1 MDKNNDIENTL
12 DEIFNEY
19 AEHILDDVDLSNTDI
34 DTERWFN
41 ESEYS
46 PKKFKNNHIFRATGS
61 KYTSQL
67 IYNSKDVYMKSQG
80 ILYICSASLKSSNYM
95 FDEIRPEINS
105 SDNIYSDDSGDNQ
118 EFNEVSQEP
127 AKSICIHSNNTNRE
141 YKEVS
146 EEPVKSI
153 CIYGHTAD
161 IDDEFMSRLD
171 SKLLKKLSPYLK
183 NKFRDIYLCG
193 CFDTIED
200 MQATIT
206 GLYDKL
212 SDLSFDSKVKIYLE
226 SNVKDDDGRIRN
238 LADLVASGYIKP
250 GIVDR
255 PNIIEFVYKKF
266 EKRMTARL
274 FTKELK
280 VYDGKDLFEQLNEN
294 SDGK

>member
-1 MDKNNDIENTL
+1 MDKNNIENTL

-19 AEHILDDVDLSNTDI
+19 SEHIFDDVDLSNTDI
-34 DTERWFN
+34 DTEKWFN

-46 PKKFKNNHIFRATGS
+46 PKKFKCNHIVKATGS
-61 KYTSQL
+61 ECTSQL
-67 IYNSKDVYMKSQG
+67 IYNSKDVYLRTMG

-95 FDEIRPEINS
+95 FDEIKPEIVS
-105 SDNIYSDDSGDNQ
+105 SEHIYSDYYRDTH
-118 EFNEVSQEP
+118 FNEDNHEL
-127 AKSICIHSNNTNRE
+127 
-141 YKEVS
+141 KEVTQ
-146 EEPVKSI
+146 ELVKSI

-171 SKLLKKLSPYLK
+171 SKLLKKLSPYMK

-200 MQATIT
+200 MQVTIT

-226 SNVKDDDGRIRN
+226 SNVKDDEGRIRN

-250 GIVDR
+250 DIVDR

-266 EKRMTARL
+266 EKRITARL

-280 VYDGKDLFEQLNEN
+280 VYDGKDLFEQLNEEH
-294 SDGK
+294 DGK

>member
-12 DEIFNEY
+12 EEMFNEY

-34 DTERWFN
+34 DTEKWFN

-46 PKKFKNNHIFRATGS
+46 PKKFKNNHILKATGS
-61 KYTSQL
+61 ECTSQL
-67 IYNSKDVYMKSQG
+67 IYNSKDVYLKSQG

-95 FDEIRPEINS
+95 FDEIRPEIDS
-105 SDNIYSDDSGDNQ
+105 SEHIYSDSGDTHFDGDNQ
-118 EFNEVSQEP
+118 ELKEVTQEP
-127 AKSICIHSNNTNRE
+127 A
-141 YKEVS
+141 
-146 EEPVKSI
+146 KSI

-161 IDDEFMSRLD
+161 IDDEFMSKLD

-200 MQATIT
+200 MQATII

-226 SNVKDDDGRIRN
+226 SNVKDDEGRIRN

-250 GIVDR
+250 DIVDR

-266 EKRMTARL
+266 EKRITARL

-280 VYDGKDLFEQLNEN
+280 IYDGKDLFEQLNEEH
-294 SDGK
+294 DEK

>member
-12 DEIFNEY
+12 DEMFNEY
-19 AEHILDDVDLSNTDI
+19 AEHIFDDVDLSNTDT

-46 PKKFKNNHIFRATGS
+46 PKKFKYNHILKATGS
-61 KYTSQL
+61 ECTSQL
-67 IYNSKDVYMKSQG
+67 IYNSKDVYVQTMG

-95 FDEIRPEINS
+95 FDEIRPEIYS
-105 SDNIYSDDSGDNQ
+105 SEHIYSDYYRDTHFNEDNQ
-118 EFNEVSQEP
+118 EL
-127 AKSICIHSNNTNRE
+127 
-141 YKEVS
+141 KEVPQ
-146 EEPVKSI
+146 EPVKSI

-200 MQATIT
+200 MQETIT

-212 SDLSFDSKVKIYLE
+212 SDLTFDSKVKIYLE

-250 GIVDR
+250 DIVDR

>member
-12 DEIFNEY
+12 DEMFNEY

-46 PKKFKNNHIFRATGS
+46 PKKFKNNHIFKATGS

-67 IYNSKDVYMKSQG
+67 IYNSKDVYLKSQG
-80 ILYICSASLKSSNYM
+80 ILYICSASLKSSNYI
-95 FDEIRPEINS
+95 FDEIKPEIDS
-105 SDNIYSDDSGDNQ
+105 SEHIYGDDSEGDVHFDRDNQ
-118 EFNEVSQEP
+118 EL
-127 AKSICIHSNNTNRE
+127 
-141 YKEVS
+141 KEVPQ
-146 EEPVKSI
+146 EPVKSI

-226 SNVKDDDGRIRN
+226 SNVKDDEGRIRN
-238 LADLVASGYIKP
+238 LADLVVSGYIKP
-250 GIVDR
+250 NIVDR

>member
-12 DEIFNEY
+12 DEMFNEY

-46 PKKFKNNHIFRATGS
+46 PKKFKNNYIFKATGS

-67 IYNSKDVYMKSQG
+67 IYNSKDVYLKSQG
-80 ILYICSASLKSSNYM
+80 ILYICSASLKSSNYI
-95 FDEIRPEINS
+95 FDEIRPEIDS
-105 SDNIYSDDSGDNQ
+105 SEHIYSDDSEGDVHFDEDNQ
-118 EFNEVSQEP
+118 ELKEVSQ
-127 AKSICIHSNNTNRE
+127 
-141 YKEVS
+141 
-146 EEPVKSI
+146 EPVKSI

-171 SKLLKKLSPYLK
+171 SKLFKKLSPYLK

-200 MQATIT
+200 MQVTII

-226 SNVKDDDGRIRN
+226 SNVKDDEGRIRN

-250 GIVDR
+250 SIVDR

-266 EKRMTARL
+266 EKRITARL

-280 VYDGKDLFEQLNEN
+280 IYDGKDLFEQLNEN
-294 SDGK
+294 NDGK

>member
-1 MDKNNDIENTL
+1 MDKNNNIENNIE
-12 DEIFNEY
+12 DIFNDY

-34 DTERWFN
+34 DTEKWFN

-46 PKKFKNNHIFRATGS
+46 PKKFKNNHILKATGS
-61 KYTSQL
+61 ECTSQL
-67 IYNSKDVYMKSQG
+67 IYNSKDVYLKTQG

-95 FDEIRPEINS
+95 FDEIRPEIDS
-105 SDNIYSDDSGDNQ
+105 SEHIYSDSRDTHFNGDNQ
-118 EFNEVSQEP
+118 ELEEVTQEP
-127 AKSICIHSNNTNRE
+127 A
-141 YKEVS
+141 
-146 EEPVKSI
+146 KSI

-171 SKLLKKLSPYLK
+171 SKLLMKLSLYLK

-206 GLYDKL
+206 GLYDRL

-226 SNVKDDDGRIRN
+226 SNVKDDEGRIRN

-250 GIVDR
+250 DIVGR

-294 SDGK
+294 NDEK

>member
-12 DEIFNEY
+12 DEMFNEY

-46 PKKFKNNHIFRATGS
+46 PKKFKCNHILKATGS
-61 KYTSQL
+61 ECTSQL
-67 IYNSKDVYMKSQG
+67 IYNSKDVYLKTHG

-95 FDEIRPEINS
+95 FDEIRPEIDS
-105 SDNIYSDDSGDNQ
+105 SEHIYGDDSGDTQFDGDNKKLK
-118 EFNEVSQEP
+118 EVTQEP
-127 AKSICIHSNNTNRE
+127 A
-141 YKEVS
+141 
-146 EEPVKSI
+146 KSI

-226 SNVKDDDGRIRN
+226 SNVKDDEGRIRN

-250 GIVDR
+250 DIVGR
-255 PNIIEFVYKKF
+255 SNIIEFVYKKF
-266 EKRMTARL
+266 EKRITARL

-294 SDGK
+294 NDGK

>member
-12 DEIFNEY
+12 DEMFNEY

-46 PKKFKNNHIFRATGS
+46 PKKFKCNHILKATGS
-61 KYTSQL
+61 KCTSQL
-67 IYNSKDVYMKSQG
+67 IYNSKDVYLRTMG

-95 FDEIRPEINS
+95 FDEIKPEIYS
-105 SDNIYSDDSGDNQ
+105 SEHIYSDYYRDTHFNEDNQ
-118 EFNEVSQEP
+118 ELKEEVT
-127 AKSICIHSNNTNRE
+127 H
-141 YKEVS
+141 
-146 EEPVKSI
+146 EPVKSI

-200 MQATIT
+200 MQATII

-226 SNVKDDDGRIRN
+226 SNVKDDEGRIRN

-250 GIVDR
+250 DIVDR

-266 EKRMTARL
+266 EKRITARL

>member
-1 MDKNNDIENTL
+1 MDKNNIENTL

-46 PKKFKNNHIFRATGS
+46 PKKFKNNHIYKATGS

-67 IYNSKDVYMKSQG
+67 IYNSKDVYLKSQG
-80 ILYICSASLKSSNYM
+80 ILYICSASLKSSNYI
-95 FDEIRPEINS
+95 FDEIKPEIDS
-105 SDNIYSDDSGDNQ
+105 SEHIYGDDSEGDVHFD
-118 EFNEVSQEP
+118 EDDHEL
-127 AKSICIHSNNTNRE
+127 
-141 YKEVS
+141 KEVPQ
-146 EEPVKSI
+146 EPVKSI

-171 SKLLKKLSPYLK
+171 SKLFKKLSPYLK

-200 MQATIT
+200 MQTTIT

-226 SNVKDDDGRIRN
+226 SNVKDDEGRIRN

-250 GIVDR
+250 NIVDR

-266 EKRMTARL
+266 EKRMAARL

-280 VYDGKDLFEQLNEN
+280 IYDGNDLFEQLNEN
-294 SDGK
+294 CDGK

>member
-1 MDKNNDIENTL
+1 MDKNNNIENNVE
-12 DEIFNEY
+12 DIFNDY
-19 AEHILDDVDLSNTDI
+19 AEHILDDIDLSDTDI

-46 PKKFKNNHIFRATGS
+46 PKKFKNNHILKATGS
-61 KYTSQL
+61 ECTSQL
-67 IYNSKDVYMKSQG
+67 IYNSKDVYLKSQG

-95 FDEIRPEINS
+95 FDEIKPEIVS
-105 SDNIYSDDSGDNQ
+105 SEHIYSDYYRDTH
-118 EFNEVSQEP
+118 FNEDNHEL
-127 AKSICIHSNNTNRE
+127 
-141 YKEVS
+141 KEVTQ
-146 EEPVKSI
+146 EPVKSI

-200 MQATIT
+200 MQATII

-226 SNVKDDDGRIRN
+226 SNVKDDEGRIRN
-238 LADLVASGYIKP
+238 LADLVANGYIKP
-250 GIVDR
+250 DIVDR

-266 EKRMTARL
+266 EKRITARL

>member
-12 DEIFNEY
+12 DEMFNEY

-46 PKKFKNNHIFRATGS
+46 PKKFKNNHILKATGS
-61 KYTSQL
+61 KCTSQL
-67 IYNSKDVYMKSQG
+67 IYNSKDVYLKSQG

-95 FDEIRPEINS
+95 FDEIRPEIDS
-105 SDNIYSDDSGDNQ
+105 SEHIYSDSGDTHFDGDNQ
-118 EFNEVSQEP
+118 ELKEVIQEP
-127 AKSICIHSNNTNRE
+127 A
-141 YKEVS
+141 
-146 EEPVKSI
+146 KSI

-200 MQATIT
+200 MQVTII
-206 GLYDKL
+206 GL
-212 SDLSFDSKVKIYLE
+212 
-226 SNVKDDDGRIRN
+226 
-238 LADLVASGYIKP
+238 
-250 GIVDR
+250 
-255 PNIIEFVYKKF
+255 
-266 EKRMTARL
+266 
-274 FTKELK
+274 
-280 VYDGKDLFEQLNEN
+280 
-294 SDGK
+294 

>member
-12 DEIFNEY
+12 DEMFNEY

-46 PKKFKNNHIFRATGS
+46 PKKFKNNHIFKATGS

-67 IYNSKDVYMKSQG
+67 IYNSKDVYLKSQG

-95 FDEIRPEINS
+95 FDEIRPEIDS
-105 SDNIYSDDSGDNQ
+105 SEHIYGDDSED
-118 EFNEVSQEP
+118 
-127 AKSICIHSNNTNRE
+127 NRE

-226 SNVKDDDGRIRN
+226 SNVKDDEGRIRN

-250 GIVDR
+250 DIVGR

-266 EKRMTARL
+266 EKRITARL

-280 VYDGKDLFEQLNEN
+280 IYDGKDLFEQLNEN
-294 SDGK
+294 NDGK

>member
-1 MDKNNDIENTL
+1 MDKNNDIENTI

-46 PKKFKNNHIFRATGS
+46 PKKFKNNHIYKATGS

-67 IYNSKDVYMKSQG
+67 IYNSKDVYLKSQG
-80 ILYICSASLKSSNYM
+80 ILYICSASLKSSNYI
-95 FDEIRPEINS
+95 FDEIKPEIDS
-105 SDNIYSDDSGDNQ
+105 SEHIYGDNS
-118 EFNEVSQEP
+118 EGDVHFDEDNHELNEVLQ
-127 AKSICIHSNNTNRE
+127 
-141 YKEVS
+141 
-146 EEPVKSI
+146 EPVKSI

-171 SKLLKKLSPYLK
+171 SKLFKKLSPYLK

-200 MQATIT
+200 MQTTIT

-226 SNVKDDDGRIRN
+226 SNVKDDEGRIRN

-266 EKRMTARL
+266 EKRITARL
-274 FTKELK
+274 FTKDLK

-294 SDGK
+294 NDGK

>member
-1 MDKNNDIENTL
+1 MDKNNNIENNVE
-12 DEIFNEY
+12 DIFNDY
-19 AEHILDDVDLSNTDI
+19 AEHIFDDVDLSNTDI
-34 DTERWFN
+34 DTEKWFN

-46 PKKFKNNHIFRATGS
+46 PKKFKNNHILKATGS
-61 KYTSQL
+61 ECTSQL
-67 IYNSKDVYMKSQG
+67 IYNSKDVYLKTHG

-95 FDEIRPEINS
+95 FDEIKPGIDS
-105 SDNIYSDDSGDNQ
+105 SYHIYSDDSGDMHFDGDNM
-118 EFNEVSQEP
+118 EL
-127 AKSICIHSNNTNRE
+127 
-141 YKEVS
+141 KEIPQ
-146 EEPVKSI
+146 EPVKSI

-200 MQATIT
+200 MQATII

-226 SNVKDDDGRIRN
+226 SNVKDDEGRIRN

-250 GIVDR
+250 DIVDR

-294 SDGK
+294 DDGK

>member
-1 MDKNNDIENTL
+1 MDKNNIENTNVE
-12 DEIFNEY
+12 EIFNDY

-34 DTERWFN
+34 DTEKWFN

-46 PKKFKNNHIFRATGS
+46 PKKFKNNHILKATGS
-61 KYTSQL
+61 ECTSQL
-67 IYNSKDVYMKSQG
+67 IYNSKDVYLKNQG
-80 ILYICSASLKSSNYM
+80 ILYICSASLKSSNYI
-95 FDEIRPEINS
+95 FDEIRPVIDS
-105 SDNIYSDDSGDNQ
+105 SDYIYDDSGDRAFDGDNQ
-118 EFNEVSQEP
+118 EL
-127 AKSICIHSNNTNRE
+127 
-141 YKEVS
+141 KEIPQ
-146 EEPVKSI
+146 EPVKSI

-183 NKFRDIYLCG
+183 NKFRDIYLYG
-193 CFDTIED
+193 CFDTIEN

-250 GIVDR
+250 DIVDR
-255 PNIIEFVYKKF
+255 PNMIEFVYKKF

-280 VYDGKDLFEQLNEN
+280 VYNGKDLFEQLNEN

>member
-19 AEHILDDVDLSNTDI
+19 AEHIFDDVDLSNTDI
-34 DTERWFN
+34 DTEKWFN

-46 PKKFKNNHIFRATGS
+46 PKKFKCNHILKATGS
-61 KYTSQL
+61 ECTSQL
-67 IYNSKDVYMKSQG
+67 IYNSKDVYVQTMG

-95 FDEIRPEINS
+95 FDEIKPEIVS
-105 SDNIYSDDSGDNQ
+105 SEHIYSDYYRDTH
-118 EFNEVSQEP
+118 FNEDNHEL
-127 AKSICIHSNNTNRE
+127 
-141 YKEVS
+141 KEVTQ
-146 EEPVKSI
+146 EPVKSI

-161 IDDEFMSRLD
+161 IDDEFVSRLD

-206 GLYDKL
+206 GLYDRL

-226 SNVKDDDGRIRN
+226 SNVKDDEGRIRN

-250 GIVDR
+250 DIVDR

-266 EKRMTARL
+266 EKRITARL

>member
-19 AEHILDDVDLSNTDI
+19 AEHIFDDVDLSNTDI
-34 DTERWFN
+34 DTEKWFN

-46 PKKFKNNHIFRATGS
+46 PKKFKCNHILKATGS
-61 KYTSQL
+61 ECTSQL
-67 IYNSKDVYMKSQG
+67 IYNSKDVYVQTMG

-95 FDEIRPEINS
+95 FDEIKPEIVS
-105 SDNIYSDDSGDNQ
+105 SEHIYSDYYRDTH
-118 EFNEVSQEP
+118 FNEDNHEL
-127 AKSICIHSNNTNRE
+127 
-141 YKEVS
+141 KEVTQ
-146 EEPVKSI
+146 EPVKSI

-206 GLYDKL
+206 GLYDRL

-226 SNVKDDDGRIRN
+226 SNVKDDEGRIRN

-250 GIVDR
+250 DIVDR

-266 EKRMTARL
+266 EKRITARL